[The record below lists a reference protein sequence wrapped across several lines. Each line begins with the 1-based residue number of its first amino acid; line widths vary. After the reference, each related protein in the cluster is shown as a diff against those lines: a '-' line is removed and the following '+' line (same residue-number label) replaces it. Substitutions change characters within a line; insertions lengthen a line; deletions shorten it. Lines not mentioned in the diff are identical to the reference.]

1 MKVGEHEVKDGYHY
15 TKKHEWVQV
24 VGDKV
29 RVGITDYAQSMMGE
43 ITFIDLVLESG
54 PLNEG
59 ASLKAGDKIAE
70 IESHKAVEDVFS
82 GVSGTVAKTNT
93 QLTDLPGTV
102 NEDPY
107 GKGWFIEVTPSN
119 LDKDKQALLTPKQY
133 ADFLKEEL
141 EKS

>member
-24 VGDKV
+24 IGDKV

-43 ITFIDLVLESG
+43 ITFIDLVQESG

-59 ASLKAGDKIAE
+59 ASVKAGEKIAE
-70 IESHKAVEDVFS
+70 IESHKAVEDVFV
-82 GVSGTVAKTNT
+82 GVSGTVTKTNS
-93 QLTDLPGTV
+93 QLTDFPGTV
-102 NEDPY
+102 NEEPY
-107 GKGWFIEVTPSN
+107 DKGWFIELTPSK
-119 LDKDKQALLTPKQY
+119 LDEDKKALLTPKQY
-133 ADFLKEEL
+133 ADFLKEEM